1 MIKDI
6 VASIESILKQQNQN
20 DHRGRKRPK
29 KRSERISHNT
39 ISFGDLARTIA
50 KRWKNIHPN
59 IKKVYDH
66 YAAKE
71 LIRHRKDVS
80 IWQQKQKKMELEQ
93 EHNKNNNDDDDDE
106 KSNNTLT
113 VPNPV
118 SASASHGTLG
128 AVVRTKSIIQQ
139 HNRFI
144 AQSDSNNVTENRMEN
159 RSDNRWSLLPSS
171 SSACFVSSSSLS
183 SSQHRNYEDKNT
195 TIDCNDE
202 IMMLQRQQ
210 NILRQTMGFVDNN
223 SSKSWYDKVLP
234 LPSSLSSLTENNDT
248 NQGRRVVEEKQ
259 YRNNSSSNNNN
270 YHYCNMLQLQ
280 HTSIKQDEKK
290 YDSTPLPPW
299 SAMLNSHII
308 EHHHDLKINDIQQQ
322 HQQPQQQQNYDTRL
336 VSSSCFSLSSDDAK
350 LVADLNDIDKLIR

>member
-171 SSACFVSSSSLS
+171 SSACFVSSSLS
-183 SSQHRNYEDKNT
+183 SSHHRNYEDKNT

-259 YRNNSSSNNNN
+259 YRNNSSNNNNN

-299 SAMLNSHII
+299 SAMLNSHTI

-322 HQQPQQQQNYDTRL
+322 K
-336 VSSSCFSLSSDDAK
+336 SSNNNKITTLD
-350 LVADLNDIDKLIR
+350 